1 MLGQLLESSP
11 KHARRHYSAIVSFV
25 GHAIVLSGAVAAARP
40 VSDTAD
46 PQTIITWHPLAP
58 PPPPPCTECSTP
70 TRSGSGKS
78 RGLPRVPPTQH
89 GLGEIA
95 IDLPSDVDAITDGV
109 EISAEEWQGGMTG
122 RESGRTDAG
131 PERAIVD
138 REVVPF
144 STNPAP
150 RYPAELRAAHIEG
163 RVLARFVVDTTGRVI
178 MRTVNV
184 EAADHPAF
192 GVAVID
198 ALRQSRFQPAEF
210 RGRRVQQLVSQ
221 PFVFLLRDGR

>member
-11 KHARRHYSAIVSFV
+11 KSVRRRYSAIVSLV
-25 GHAIVLSGAVAAARP
+25 GHAMVLSVAVAAARP
-40 VSDTAD
+40 VSDTEG
-46 PQTIITWHPLAP
+46 PETIIRWYPPA

-78 RGLPRVPPTQH
+78 RGLPYVLPTQR
-89 GLGEIA
+89 GLGEIT
-95 IDLPSDVDAITDGV
+95 IDLPTDVDGIADGV
-109 EISAEEWQGGMTG
+109 EISAEEWQGRMSG
-122 RESGRTDAG
+122 RESGKTDAG

-178 MRTVNV
+178 IRTVNV

-192 GVAVID
+192 GAAVIE

-210 RGRRVQQLVSQ
+210 RGRKVPQLVSQ

>member
-11 KHARRHYSAIVSFV
+11 KRVRRHYSAMASLV
-25 GHAIVLSGAVAAARP
+25 GHALVLSGAVAVARP
-40 VSDTAD
+40 MPETED
-46 PQTIITWHPLAP
+46 PETIITWHPP
-58 PPPPPCTECSTP
+58 TPPPPPCTECSTQ
-70 TRSGSGKS
+70 TRSGSGE
-78 RGLPRVPPTQH
+78 RRRLPQVPPAQH
-89 GLGEIA
+89 GLGQIT
-95 IDLPSDVDAITDGV
+95 IDLPTDLDAMTDGV
-109 EISAEEWQGGMTG
+109 EISAEEWRSGVTG
-122 RESGRTDAG
+122 RESGRTGAG

-192 GVAVID
+192 GAAVIE

-210 RGRRVQQLVSQ
+210 RGRKVPQLVSQ

>member
-11 KHARRHYSAIVSFV
+11 RHVRRRYSVMASLV
-25 GHAIVLSGAVAAARP
+25 GHAIVLSGAVAVARP
-40 VSDTAD
+40 VSDTEG
-46 PQTIITWHPLAP
+46 PETIIEWHPAAP
-58 PPPPPCTECSTP
+58 PLPPPCKECSTA
-70 TRSGSGKS
+70 TRSGSNESG
-78 RGLPRVPPTQH
+78 GLPRVPLTNR
-89 GLGEIA
+89 GLGDIM
-95 IDLPSDVDAITDGV
+95 IDLPTDVDAITDGV
-109 EISAEEWQGGMTG
+109 EISGEEWRGGMTS
-122 RESGRTDAG
+122 REPGATGTEAD
-131 PERAIVD
+131 RAIVD

-163 RVLARFVVDTTGRVI
+163 RVMARFVVDTTGRVI

-192 GVAVID
+192 GAAVIE
-198 ALRQSRFQPAEF
+198 ALGQSRFRPAEF
-210 RGRRVQQLVSQ
+210 RGRKVPQLVSQ